1 MCWIDRISEWTG
13 KAVSWLIPVLI
24 LELVYDTISRYLFN
38 APTEWSYD
46 VSYMLYGMLF
56 MFGAAHTLA
65 VDKHVRIEIL
75 YDKVTPRTRA
85 IIDAICYVIFFF
97 PAVGALLYF
106 GTSFAVKS
114 WHLLEVSGESMWAP
128 PIYPFK
134 SVIPVA
140 AALLLLQGVA
150 QFVRCMT
157 LIVKG
162 NRGDLES

>member
-1 MCWIDRISEWTG
+1 MDWIDRMNEWMG

-24 LELVYDTISRYLFN
+24 LELVYDTVSRYLFN

-46 VSYMLYGMLF
+46 ISYMLYGTLF

-65 VDKHVRIEIL
+65 VDKHVRIEIIS
-75 YDKVTPRTRA
+75 DRVSPRTRA
-85 IIDAICYVIFFF
+85 IIDAVCYVIFFF

-106 GTSFAVKS
+106 GTLFAVKS
-114 WHLLEVSGESMWAP
+114 WHLLETSGESMWGP

-134 SVIPVA
+134 TVIPVA

-150 QFVRCMT
+150 QFVRCVK

-162 NRGDLES
+162 NRGDPES